1 MSEVKIPEGYKQ
13 TEIGVIPEDWE
24 ISSIDDYSVKVGSG
38 KTPTGGSSVYV
49 RSGRPFIRSQNVGW
63 GKLKLDDVVYITEE
77 IHDTFLGSQI
87 EESDVLLN
95 ITGASIGRCSKADN
109 RITGGNVNQHVCL
122 IRTDEKKLISKLLVN
137 LINSNSGQKQID
149 SYQAGGNRE
158 GLNFSQVRQLRFAIP
173 TIVKEQTAIATA
185 LSDVD
190 NLIQSLEKLTA
201 KKEAIK
207 TGTMQQLLTGKTR
220 LPEFA
225 TREDGSKKGF
235 KQTELGRIP
244 EDWEARTV
252 FELAERNS
260 SNFNDGDWVESEH
273 IINHGIRLLQTGN
286 IGVGYFVDKGNKKYI
301 SEHSFIQLNCKLLE
315 VGDLLICRLAEPA
328 GRACIFKGVEENK
341 AITSVDVTI
350 FRPPADSVNREFY
363 LHVFSSSDWFN
374 SINEQVGGT
383 THKRISRSALGSI
396 YVPYPTHQEQTAIAT
411 ILSDMDAEIQ
421 ALQERLDKTRD
432 IKQGM
437 MQQLLT
443 GKVRLVN
450 PSDKSDTQTLASKGE
465 LQA

>member
-13 TEIGVIPEDWE
+13 TEVGVIPEDW
-24 ISSIDDYSVKVGSG
+24 DVK
-38 KTPTGGSSVYV
+38 
-49 RSGRPFIRSQNVGW
+49 
-63 GKLKLDDVVYITEE
+63 E
-77 IHDTFLGSQI
+77 LGSQSLKI
-87 EESDVLLN
+87 GSGSDSKDKNGTYPLYGS
-95 ITGASIGRCSKADN
+95 TGIIGK
-109 RITGGNVNQHVCL
+109 
-122 IRTDEKKLISKLLVN
+122 SKLFSYDQQSILVARVGANAGLVN
-137 LINSNSGQKQID
+137 LVNGKYGVSDNTIVINLNNNNDVEFIKSWLIKKDLNTLVFGSGQPLIT
-149 SYQAGGNRE
+149 GT
-158 GLNFSQVRQLRFAIP
+158 QLKKLLIALP
-173 TIVKEQTAIATA
+173 SKKEQTAIATA

-190 NLIQSLEKLTA
+190 NLIESLEKLIA

-207 TGTMQQLLTGKTR
+207 TGAMQQLLTGKTR

-225 TREDGSKKGF
+225 THDDGSPKGF
-235 KQTELGRIP
+235 KQTELGQIP
-244 EDWEARTV
+244 EDWGIRTV

-286 IGVGYFVDKGNKKYI
+286 IGIGYFVDKGNKKYI

-315 VGDLLICRLAEPA
+315 AGDLLICRLAEPA
-328 GRACIFKGVEENK
+328 GRACIFKGVEEDK

-363 LHVFSSSDWFN
+363 LQVFSSSDWFN

-396 YVPYPTHQEQTAIAT
+396 YVPYPTYQEQTAIAT
-411 ILSDMDAEIQ
+411 ILSDMDTEIQ
-421 ALQERLDKTRD
+421 ALQQRLEKTRD

-443 GKVRLVN
+443 GKVRL
-450 PSDKSDTQTLASKGE
+450 AH
-465 LQA
+465 